1 METTVSVRCL
11 SLAALALFLAPTI
24 ALAGP
29 PSQEQLKKQRTDKLA
44 EPWVSKFPWVT
55 DYAKA
60 KEQAKKDQK
69 MIFAYF
75 SRSYSP

>member
-1 METTVSVRCL
+1 MSPRGI
-11 SLAALALFLAPTI
+11 SLAALALFLAP
-24 ALAGP
+24 ALVLAGP
-29 PSQEQLKKQRTDKLA
+29 SQEDLKKKRDAKYA

-60 KEQAKKDQK
+60 KAQAKKDGK
-69 MIFAYF
+69 LVFAYF